1 MTPLQAAK
9 KVRDAMVKAYG
20 ESEDLVVWN
29 KEKCAQQSC
38 GGVGEAA
45 LVWEGGPEEWAINV
59 SMSPAALSL
68 PGILA
73 EPYNSFILNF
83 YNL

>member
-9 KVRDAMVKAYG
+9 KIRDAMVKAYG
-20 ESEDLVVWN
+20 ESDDLVIWD
-29 KEKCAQQSC
+29 KEKCSRQ
-38 GGVGEAA
+38 GFGEGEAA
-45 LVWEGGPEEWAINV
+45 LVWEGGPEEWAVNV
-59 SMSPAALSL
+59 SMSPVALSL

>member
-9 KVRDAMVKAYG
+9 KVRSSLVATYG

-29 KEKCAQQSC
+29 KKQCARQ
-38 GGVGEAA
+38 GFGDGEAA
-45 LVWEGGPEEWAINV
+45 LVWEGGPEEWAVNV
-59 SMSPAALSL
+59 SMSPVALSM

-83 YNL
+83 YKC